1 MRMLLAVGALLVK
14 ARKVEL
20 KPKRVAHHLD
30 AIVLMA
36 DPSRPKRG
44 QVVVVQ

>member
-14 ARKVEL
+14 AQKVAQ
-20 KPKRVAHHLD
+20 KPKLAAHHLD